1 MQHNTALHIF
11 NSSVQWHTQMYVRIT
26 LKQVAVSLGLTG
38 RTNARVARCSTHST
52 KAAAAA
58 AAASKAAETATTNS
72 SSSSTPTLPKIANSS
87 SSSSDVLED
96 SHNSNNS
103 AAASIDPRLESS
115 VEWLLKHVTENYTH
129 LQRRVAADVA
139 DMEAQFEAQ
148 KVSLLYFKFLLSRSI
163 GSHCC
168 DHSRTQHQ
176 L

>member
-1 MQHNTALHIF
+1 M
-11 NSSVQWHTQMYVRIT
+11 S
-26 LKQVAVSLGLTG
+26 KQVAVSLGLTG

-58 AAASKAAETATTNS
+58 AAANKLAETATSNSNS
-72 SSSSTPTLPKIANSS
+72 SSSSAPTLPKIANSS
-87 SSSSDVLED
+87 SSSSDVLEE
-96 SHNSNNS
+96 SHNSNSSTS
-103 AAASIDPRLESS
+103 AAAVSIDPRLESS

-148 KVSLLYFKFLLSRSI
+148 KVSSLYLKCTVYRSI
-163 GSHCC
+163 SSHCC
-168 DHSRTQHQ
+168 DESSTQHQ